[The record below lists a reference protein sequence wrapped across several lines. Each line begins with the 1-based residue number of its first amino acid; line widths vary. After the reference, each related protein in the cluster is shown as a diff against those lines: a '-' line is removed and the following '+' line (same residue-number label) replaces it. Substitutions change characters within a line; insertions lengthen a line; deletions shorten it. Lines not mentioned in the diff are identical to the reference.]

1 MHGLT
6 KPMTSREV
14 PAPPRKLKPRELAF
28 ARYIIQGATN
38 HTKAAELAGY
48 PSKSARQ
55 RAWELMRDKD
65 VQSYID
71 LHINA
76 LQLPRAAIGAQT
88 IEDLALNA
96 EKEAV
101 RLAAAKDLLDRAG
114 YKAPDKHLHL
124 HDGNLSIN
132 IDLS

>member
-1 MHGLT
+1 
-6 KPMTSREV
+6 
-14 PAPPRKLKPRELAF
+14 
-28 ARYIIQGATN
+28 
-38 HTKAAELAGY
+38 
-48 PSKSARQ
+48 
-55 RAWELMRDKD
+55 MRDKD